1 MIFYRTVDN
10 KLHNAGEVQNVGF
23 PLNDASYI
31 PDEYLEKENFVILRT
46 CFGLGDW
53 GIISAFPKKLK
64 EKYPDCY
71 VWIPSPKLLKEMF
84 GHLQSNW
91 SSWDDPF
98 QVVHT
103 IFDNNPYVDGF
114 IDEFKG
120 EVFNDHYKLYETPK
134 EDVPLLEQIL
144 KFWQFDDFNGIE
156 PEIYWSDS
164 EKQLGDKIINEHT
177 DGNFGTLLIANRY
190 KDDSVDLIQNKLDE
204 FDLPM
209 FYWTS
214 KKDSGFK
221 FKKALD
227 LRHVDMRIQMY
238 IKSKAI
244 FNVGNQCGVNDT
256 ISNYAPTF
264 SVVKNKLKSNIVRSQ
279 AYMYKE
285 VDKVLSN
292 LPDKWDVKTTTS
304 KKWKTE
310 LYNFI
315 KSKNIQSVLEI
326 GTSLGHTTYFVA
338 HFVDKVTTLE
348 LDSTRVS
355 KAKQLSKKHN
365 NIDFICGSAYAEWN
379 FDYHDLVIIDCIHEY
394 KYVKSD
400 IENSIQLG
408 TKYIAFDDYGLFP
421 EIKQAIDE
429 YVSEGKLEIVTKI
442 GYPKG
447 THFHMS
453 KSTNTT
459 SDKVLA
465 DSEGLICRVV

>member
-10 KLHNAGEVQNVGF
+10 KLHNVGEVPNVGF
-23 PLNDASYI
+23 PLNDPSYI
-31 PDEYLEKENFVILRT
+31 PDEYLGKQNFVILRT

-64 EKYPDCY
+64 EKYPNCK
-71 VWIPSPKLLKEMF
+71 VWIPSPKLLKELF
-84 GHLQSNW
+84 GHLESNW
-91 SSWDDPF
+91 NSWDDPF
-98 QVVHT
+98 KVVNT

-114 IDEFKG
+114 IDEFVG

-134 EDVPLLEQIL
+134 EDIPLLEQIL
-144 KFWQFDDFNGIE
+144 KFWQFDNFDGIE
-156 PEIYWSDS
+156 PEMYWSDS
-164 EKQLGDKIINEHT
+164 EKELGDKIIKEHT

-190 KDDSVDLIQNKLDE
+190 KKDSIDLIQNKLDE
-204 FDLPM
+204 YDLPI

-214 KKDSGFK
+214 EKDSGLK

-227 LRHVDMRIQMY
+227 LRHIDMRIQMY
-238 IKSKAI
+238 IKSKAT

-264 SVVKNKLKSNIVRSQ
+264 SIAKNKLKSNIVRCQ
-279 AYMYKE
+279 NYLYKE
-285 VDKVLSN
+285 VDLVLN
-292 LPDKWDVKTTTS
+292 ELPDKWEVKTTTS
-304 KKWKTE
+304 KLWKE
-310 LYNFI
+310 GLYNFI
-315 KSKNIQSVLEI
+315 KYQNIKSVLEI

-348 LDSTRVS
+348 FDSNRVS
-355 KAKQLSKKHN
+355 KAKKLSEKHN
-365 NIDFICGSAYAEWN
+365 NINFVNASSYDDWN

-394 KYVKSD
+394 KYIKSD
-400 IENSIQLG
+400 IENAINLG

-421 EIKQAIDE
+421 ELKLAIDE
-429 YVSEGKLEIVTKI
+429 AIDSGRIEMIHKI

-459 SDKVLA
+459 SDKILA
-465 DSEGLICRVV
+465 DSEGLICRVI

>member
-10 KLHNAGEVQNVGF
+10 KLHNVGEVPNVGF
-23 PLNDASYI
+23 PLNDPSYI
-31 PDEYLEKENFVILRT
+31 PDEYLGKQNFVILRT

-64 EKYPDCY
+64 DKYPNCK
-71 VWIPSPKLLKEMF
+71 VWIPSAKLLKELF
-84 GHLQSNW
+84 GHLESNW
-91 SSWDDPF
+91 NSWDDPF
-98 QVVHT
+98 KVVNT

-114 IDEFKG
+114 IDEFVG

-134 EDVPLLEQIL
+134 EDIPLLEQIL
-144 KFWQFDDFNGIE
+144 KFWQFDNFDGIE
-156 PEIYWSDS
+156 PEMYWSDS
-164 EKQLGDKIINEHT
+164 EKELGDKIIKEHT

-190 KDDSVDLIQNKLDE
+190 KKDSIDLIQDKLDE
-204 FDLPM
+204 YDLPI

-214 KKDSGFK
+214 EKDSGLK

-227 LRHVDMRIQMY
+227 LRHIDMRIQMY
-238 IKSKAI
+238 IKSKAT

-264 SVVKNKLKSNIVRSQ
+264 SIAKNKLKSNIVRCQ
-279 AYMYKE
+279 NYLYKE
-285 VDKVLSN
+285 VDLVLN
-292 LPDKWDVKTTTS
+292 ELPDKWEVKTTTS
-304 KKWKTE
+304 KLWKE
-310 LYNFI
+310 GLYDFI
-315 KSKNIQSVLEI
+315 KYQNIKSVLEI

-348 LDSTRVS
+348 FDSNRVS
-355 KAKQLSKKHN
+355 KAKKLSEKHN
-365 NIDFICGSAYAEWN
+365 NINFVNASSYDDWN

-394 KYVKSD
+394 KYIKSD
-400 IENSIQLG
+400 IENAINLG

-421 EIKQAIDE
+421 ELKLAIDE
-429 YVSEGKLEIVTKI
+429 AIDSGRIEMIHKI

-459 SDKVLA
+459 SDKILA
-465 DSEGLICRVV
+465 DSEGLICRVI

>member
-10 KLHNAGEVQNVGF
+10 ELHNAGVVENIGF

-31 PDEYLEKENFVILRT
+31 PDEYLAKENFVILRT

-64 EKYPDCY
+64 EKYPDSY

-144 KFWQFDDFNGIE
+144 KFWQFDNFDGIE
-156 PEIYWSDS
+156 PEIYWSKY
-164 EKQLGDKIINEHT
+164 EKELGDKIIKEHT
-177 DGNFGTLLIANRY
+177 DGDFGTLLIANRY
-190 KDDSVDLIQNKLDE
+190 KNDSVDLIQNKLDE
-204 FDLPM
+204 YDLPM

-214 KKDSGFK
+214 EKDSGFK

-227 LRHVDMRIQMY
+227 LRHVDMRVQMY
-238 IKSKAI
+238 IKSKAV

-264 SVVKNKLKSNIVRSQ
+264 SVVKNKLKSNIVRCQ
-279 AYMYKE
+279 TYMYKE

>member
-10 KLHNAGEVQNVGF
+10 KLHNVGEVPNVGF
-23 PLNDASYI
+23 PLNDPSYI
-31 PDEYLEKENFVILRT
+31 PDEYLGKQNFVILRT

-64 EKYPDCY
+64 EKYPNCK
-71 VWIPSPKLLKEMF
+71 VWIPSPKLLKELF
-84 GHLQSNW
+84 GHLESNW
-91 SSWDDPF
+91 NSWDDPF
-98 QVVHT
+98 KVVNT

-114 IDEFKG
+114 IDEFVG

-134 EDVPLLEQIL
+134 EDIPLLEQIL
-144 KFWQFDDFNGIE
+144 KFWQFDNFDGIE
-156 PEIYWSDS
+156 PEMYWSDS
-164 EKQLGDKIINEHT
+164 EKELGDKIIKEHT

-190 KDDSVDLIQNKLDE
+190 KKDSIDLIQDKLDE
-204 FDLPM
+204 YDLPI

-214 KKDSGFK
+214 EKDSGLK

-227 LRHVDMRIQMY
+227 LRHIDMRIQMY
-238 IKSKAI
+238 IKSKAT

-264 SVVKNKLKSNIVRSQ
+264 SIAKNKLKSNIVRCQ
-279 AYMYKE
+279 NYLYKE
-285 VDKVLSN
+285 VDLVLN
-292 LPDKWDVKTTTS
+292 ELPDKWEVKTTTS
-304 KKWKTE
+304 KLWKE
-310 LYNFI
+310 GLYNFI
-315 KSKNIQSVLEI
+315 KYQNIKSVLEI

-348 LDSTRVS
+348 FDSNRVS
-355 KAKQLSKKHN
+355 KAKKLSEKHN
-365 NIDFICGSAYAEWN
+365 NINFVNASSYDDWN

-394 KYVKSD
+394 KYIKSD
-400 IENSIQLG
+400 IENAINLG

-421 EIKQAIDE
+421 ELKLAIDE
-429 YVSEGKLEIVTKI
+429 AIDSGRIEMIHKI

-459 SDKVLA
+459 SDKILA
-465 DSEGLICRVV
+465 DSEGLICRVI

>member
-10 KLHNAGEVQNVGF
+10 KLHNVGEVPNVGF
-23 PLNDASYI
+23 PLNDPSYI
-31 PDEYLEKENFVILRT
+31 PDEYLGKQNFVILRT

-64 EKYPDCY
+64 EKYPNCK
-71 VWIPSPKLLKEMF
+71 VWIPSAKLLKELF
-84 GHLQSNW
+84 GHLESNW
-91 SSWDDPF
+91 NSWDDPF
-98 QVVHT
+98 KVVNT

-114 IDEFKG
+114 IDEFVG

-134 EDVPLLEQIL
+134 EDIPLLEQIL
-144 KFWQFDDFNGIE
+144 KFWQFDNFDGIE
-156 PEIYWSDS
+156 PEMYWSDS
-164 EKQLGDKIINEHT
+164 EKELGDKIIKEHT

-190 KDDSVDLIQNKLDE
+190 KKDSIDLIQNKLDE
-204 FDLPM
+204 YDLPI

-214 KKDSGFK
+214 EKDSGLK

-227 LRHVDMRIQMY
+227 LRHIDMRIQMY
-238 IKSKAI
+238 IKSKAT

-264 SVVKNKLKSNIVRSQ
+264 SIAKNKLKSNIVRCQ
-279 AYMYKE
+279 NYLYKE
-285 VDKVLSN
+285 VDLVLN
-292 LPDKWDVKTTTS
+292 ELPDKWEVKTTTS
-304 KKWKTE
+304 KLWKE
-310 LYNFI
+310 GLYNFI
-315 KSKNIQSVLEI
+315 KYQNIKSVLEI

-348 LDSTRVS
+348 FDSSRVS
-355 KAKQLSKKHN
+355 KAKKLSEKHN
-365 NIDFICGSAYAEWN
+365 NINFVNASSYDDWN

-394 KYVKSD
+394 KYIKSD
-400 IENSIQLG
+400 IENAINLG
-408 TKYIAFDDYGLFP
+408 TKYIVFDDYGLFP
-421 EIKQAIDE
+421 ELKLAIDE
-429 YVSEGKLEIVTKI
+429 AIDSGRIEMIQKI

-459 SDKVLA
+459 SDKILA
-465 DSEGLICRVV
+465 DSEGLICRVI

>member
-10 KLHNAGEVQNVGF
+10 KLHNAGEVPNVGF
-23 PLNDASYI
+23 PLNDPSYI
-31 PDEYLEKENFVILRT
+31 PDEYLGKQNFVILRT

-64 EKYPDCY
+64 EKYPNCK
-71 VWIPSPKLLKEMF
+71 VWIPSAKLLKELF
-84 GHLQSNW
+84 GHLESNW
-91 SSWDDPF
+91 NSWDDPF
-98 QVVHT
+98 KVVNT

-114 IDEFKG
+114 IDEFVG

-134 EDVPLLEQIL
+134 EDIPLLEQIL
-144 KFWQFDDFNGIE
+144 KFWQFDNFDGIE
-156 PEIYWSDS
+156 PEMYWSDS
-164 EKQLGDKIINEHT
+164 EKELGDKIIKEHT

-190 KDDSVDLIQNKLDE
+190 KKDSIDLIQNKLDE
-204 FDLPM
+204 YDLPI

-214 KKDSGFK
+214 EKDSGLK

-227 LRHVDMRIQMY
+227 LRHIDMRIQMY
-238 IKSKAI
+238 IKSKAT

-264 SVVKNKLKSNIVRSQ
+264 SIAKNKLKSNIVRCQ
-279 AYMYKE
+279 NYLYKE
-285 VDKVLSN
+285 VDLVLN
-292 LPDKWDVKTTTS
+292 ELPDKWEVKTTTS
-304 KKWKTE
+304 KLWKE
-310 LYNFI
+310 GLYNFI
-315 KSKNIQSVLEI
+315 KYQNIKSVLEI

-348 LDSTRVS
+348 FDSSRVS
-355 KAKQLSKKHN
+355 KAKKLSEKHN
-365 NIDFICGSAYAEWN
+365 NINFVNASSYDDWN

-394 KYVKSD
+394 KYIKSD
-400 IENSIQLG
+400 IENAINLG

-421 EIKQAIDE
+421 ELKLAIDE
-429 YVSEGKLEIVTKI
+429 AIDSGRIEMIQKI

-459 SDKVLA
+459 SDKILA
-465 DSEGLICRVV
+465 DSEGLICRVI

>member
-10 KLHNAGEVQNVGF
+10 KLLSAGEVPNVGF
-23 PLNDASYI
+23 PLNDPSYI
-31 PDEYLEKENFVILRT
+31 PDEYLGKQNFVILRT

-64 EKYPDCY
+64 EKYPNCK
-71 VWIPSPKLLKEMF
+71 VWIPSAKLLKELF
-84 GHLQSNW
+84 GHLESNW
-91 SSWDDPF
+91 NSWDDPF
-98 QVVHT
+98 KVVNT

-114 IDEFKG
+114 IDEFVG

-134 EDVPLLEQIL
+134 EDIPLLEQIL
-144 KFWQFDDFNGIE
+144 KFWQFDNFDGIE
-156 PEIYWSDS
+156 PEMYWSDS
-164 EKQLGDKIINEHT
+164 EKELGDKIIKEHT

-190 KDDSVDLIQNKLDE
+190 KKDSIDLIQNKLDE
-204 FDLPM
+204 YDLPI

-214 KKDSGFK
+214 EKDSGLK

-227 LRHVDMRIQMY
+227 LRHIDMRIQMY
-238 IKSKAI
+238 IKSKAT

-264 SVVKNKLKSNIVRSQ
+264 SIAKNKLKSNIVRCQ
-279 AYMYKE
+279 NYLYKE
-285 VDKVLSN
+285 VDLVLN
-292 LPDKWDVKTTTS
+292 ELPDKWEVKTTTS
-304 KKWKTE
+304 KLWKE
-310 LYNFI
+310 GLYNFI
-315 KSKNIQSVLEI
+315 KYQNIKSVLEI

-348 LDSTRVS
+348 FDSSRVS
-355 KAKQLSKKHN
+355 KAKKLSEKHN
-365 NIDFICGSAYAEWN
+365 NINFVNASSYDDWN

-394 KYVKSD
+394 KYIKSD
-400 IENSIQLG
+400 IENAINLG

-421 EIKQAIDE
+421 ELKLAIDE
-429 YVSEGKLEIVTKI
+429 AIDSGRLELVHKI
-442 GYPKG
+442 GYPIG
-447 THFHMS
+447 THFYMS

>member
-1 MIFYRTVDN
+1 
-10 KLHNAGEVQNVGF
+10 
-23 PLNDASYI
+23 
-31 PDEYLEKENFVILRT
+31 
-46 CFGLGDW
+46 
-53 GIISAFPKKLK
+53 
-64 EKYPDCY
+64 
-71 VWIPSPKLLKEMF
+71 
-84 GHLQSNW
+84 
-91 SSWDDPF
+91 
-98 QVVHT
+98 
-103 IFDNNPYVDGF
+103 
-114 IDEFKG
+114 
-120 EVFNDHYKLYETPK
+120 
-134 EDVPLLEQIL
+134 
-144 KFWQFDDFNGIE
+144 
-156 PEIYWSDS
+156 
-164 EKQLGDKIINEHT
+164 
-177 DGNFGTLLIANRY
+177 
-190 KDDSVDLIQNKLDE
+190 
-204 FDLPM
+204 
-209 FYWTS
+209 
-214 KKDSGFK
+214 
-221 FKKALD
+221 
-227 LRHVDMRIQMY
+227 MY
-238 IKSKAI
+238 
-244 FNVGNQCGVNDT
+244 N
-256 ISNYAPTF
+256 
-264 SVVKNKLKSNIVRSQ
+264 
-279 AYMYKE
+279 E

-292 LPDKWDVKTTTS
+292 LPDNWDVKTTTS
-304 KKWKTE
+304 KKLKTE

>member
-10 KLHNAGEVQNVGF
+10 ELHNAAVVPNVGF
-23 PLNDASYI
+23 SLDDASYI
-31 PDEYLEKENFVILRT
+31 PDEYLGKENFVILRT

-53 GIISAFPKKLK
+53 GIVSAFPKKLK
-64 EKYPDCY
+64 EKYPDCK
-71 VWIPSPKLLKEMF
+71 VWIPSPKLLKHLF
-84 GHLQSNW
+84 GHLESNW

-98 QVVHT
+98 KVVHT

-114 IDEFKG
+114 IDEFVG
-120 EVFNDHYKLYETPK
+120 EVFNDHYKLYEHPR

-144 KFWQFDDFNGIE
+144 KFWQFDNFDGIE

-164 EKQLGDKIINEHT
+164 EKELGDKIIKEHT

-190 KDDSVDLIQNKLDE
+190 KNDSVDLIQNKLDE
-204 FDLPM
+204 YDLPM

-214 KKDSGFK
+214 EKDSGFK

-227 LRHVDMRIQMY
+227 LRHIDIRVQMY
-238 IKSKAI
+238 IKSKAK

-264 SVVKNKLKSNIVRSQ
+264 SVPKNELKSNIVKSQ
-279 AYMYKE
+279 NYMYKE
-285 VDKVLSN
+285 VTKVLN
-292 LPDKWDVKTTTS
+292 DIPDKWEVKTTTS
-304 KKWKTE
+304 KKWKE
-310 LYNFI
+310 GLYNFI
-315 KSKNIQSVLEI
+315 KYYNINSVLEI

-348 LDSTRVS
+348 YDSTRVS
-355 KAKQLSKKHN
+355 KAKKLSEKHN
-365 NIDFICGSAYAEWN
+365 NINFICGSAYDEWN

-394 KYVKSD
+394 KYIKSD
-400 IENSIQLG
+400 IENAINLG
-408 TKYIAFDDYGLFP
+408 PKYIAFDDYGLFP
-421 EIKQAIDE
+421 ELKKAIDE
-429 YVSEGKLEIVTKI
+429 SIDSGRLELVYKI
-442 GYPKG
+442 GYPAG
-447 THFHMS
+447 THFYMS